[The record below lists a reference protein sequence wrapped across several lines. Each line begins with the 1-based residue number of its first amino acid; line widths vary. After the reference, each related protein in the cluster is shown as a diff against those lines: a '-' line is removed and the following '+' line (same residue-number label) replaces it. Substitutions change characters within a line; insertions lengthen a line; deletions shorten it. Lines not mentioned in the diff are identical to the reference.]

1 VPDPVILTG
10 ISVNR
15 PPLVWRYTLAVHVS

>member
-1 VPDPVILTG
+1 VPDSVFLAGTP
-10 ISVNR
+10 VNR